1 MIGTVAALLAA
12 RLAGG
17 SLLVA
22 ALIRF
27 RHPLP
32 EAFSRFVAA
41 GSAAA
46 LLLAA
51 VLGRNRPEAGFWGA
65 LFLLTLGIF
74 LGMREAARNEAAP
87 PTADPAPPPPLP
99 LARRLFR
106 PVGSAFR
113 RRPRLPAAALALVG
127 LAAALASP
135 LASLL
140 ASPFLAPGPGGPALP
155 LLGALS
161 GTLLLGAT
169 AATMTLGHWYL
180 VDTTLSIRPLAAGSA
195 LFLGAAGFRCLVAL
209 AALLAGGAAALRLAS
224 PADLVYSTTA
234 LFFSFRAITGL
245 AAPLAL
251 AFLVRSTTRIRSTQ
265 SATGLLYV
273 AMILVLFGELTA
285 IFLEIVSGGALA

>member
-22 ALIRF
+22 ALIRL
-27 RHPLP
+27 RHPVP
-32 EAFSRFVAA
+32 EAFLRFVVA
-41 GSAAA
+41 GSATA

-51 VLGRNRPEAGFWGA
+51 VLGRNRPEAAVWGA
-65 LFLLTLGIF
+65 LFVVASAIF
-74 LGMREAARNEAAP
+74 LSLRAATGDDGAR
-87 PTADPAPPPPLP
+87 
-99 LARRLFR
+99 LARRFADR
-106 PVGSAFR
+106 MR
-113 RRPRLPAAALALVG
+113 RRPRILAGALALLG
-127 LAAALASP
+127 LTAALASP
-135 LASLL
+135 LSA
-140 ASPFLAPGPGGPALP
+140 AGTPGPSGEPTLALFSA
-155 LLGALS
+155 LAGA
-161 GTLLLGAT
+161 LLLGAT

-180 VDTTLSIRPLAAGSA
+180 VDTTLSIRPLATGSA

-209 AALLAGGAAALRLAS
+209 AALLAGGAAALQIAT

-234 LFFSFRAITGL
+234 LFFSFRAVTGL
-245 AAPLAL
+245 AAPLTL